1 MKMKI
6 TNPQRMKLVAPLM
19 AALLLSACG
28 GDDSES
34 LLSQPGANTLP
45 GVTQPGE
52 GSDGFCTW
60 PDEKGLA
67 DCGGED
73 GNGDGYGDEG
83 DSNQNG
89 YCEPGEYRTRD
100 CDGLY
105 VAPVE
110 DGSIDAE
117 QGSPMVSVEV
127 APSELTVYKM
137 LAGALSAQGTFENG
151 QEKNVSGMV
160 HWRSG
165 DDALVS
171 VYDPQSEGYDGS
183 LESVSVTGVEVG
195 STLVTAEGSTSEMT
209 SSSVVSVETGTVN
222 VDSVSL
228 QFENGNDTVTA
239 GLTLQGYVEFELEEK
254 PGETLSTLDEGVDS
268 AEFVTWSLSPAVDGI
283 SVDENGLVTVASPL
297 TDEML
302 EQSPITLTADFIDE
316 GLFGDV
322 PTKEAS
328 FTVVL
333 GEVTGTDVVLER
345 DGVVLTDA
353 DTIVKGDTLQ
363 GKAEVTFDDG
373 STYATQDATLVVWSV
388 SPSDSG

>member
-19 AALLLSACG
+19 VALLLSACG